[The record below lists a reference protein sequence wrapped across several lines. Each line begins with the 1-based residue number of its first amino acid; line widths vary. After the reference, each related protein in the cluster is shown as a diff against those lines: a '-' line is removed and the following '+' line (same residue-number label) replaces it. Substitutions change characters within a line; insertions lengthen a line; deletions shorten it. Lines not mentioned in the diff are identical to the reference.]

1 MHLATLRAMYLYGVD
16 RNQEG
21 NPSWPIL
28 SRLSAHASARTYRT
42 PAACCN
48 SPLCLI
54 SVLARCASV
63 CVCVC
68 VWRTVLMHTYI
79 VPGEDPFLTGK
90 YGVAYTR
97 GLQEGEDSRYLQAV
111 VTLKHW

>member
-1 MHLATLRAMYLYGVD
+1 MLQLTSVFDLC
-16 RNQEG
+16 
-21 NPSWPIL
+21 
-28 SRLSAHASARTYRT
+28 
-42 PAACCN
+42 AC
-48 SPLCLI
+48 SLC
-54 SVLARCASV
+54 VGV

-68 VWRTVLMHTYI
+68 VWRTVLMYTYI